1 MNQPRFGRQ
10 TEKLDDIAGQ
20 FSFFNEA
27 EANYNGT
34 APEPAREEVIE
45 SAKKGSR
52 KSKKKGQR
60 EEDLKDFPQKKISHD
75 IPEQELNE
83 AFGSSATT
91 AFAFSR
97 DAFLLSWAWIALSI
111 FCHNFDLGFWHN
123 RENIAVEMHREALV
137 FGVREHLTHS
147 LQHPHALVTDDEIYA
162 VQAASTK
169 PLEEAASAGDR

>member
-1 MNQPRFGRQ
+1 MLRYRVLPVRKHTRIQSPMNQPRFGRQ

-20 FSFFNEA
+20 FSFFNGA

-83 AFGSSATT
+83 AFGGSATT

-111 FCHNFDLGFWHN
+111 FATILTLD
-123 RENIAVEMHREALV
+123 
-137 FGVREHLTHS
+137 FGTTEKTLR
-147 LQHPHALVTDDEIYA
+147 
-162 VQAASTK
+162 
-169 PLEEAASAGDR
+169 